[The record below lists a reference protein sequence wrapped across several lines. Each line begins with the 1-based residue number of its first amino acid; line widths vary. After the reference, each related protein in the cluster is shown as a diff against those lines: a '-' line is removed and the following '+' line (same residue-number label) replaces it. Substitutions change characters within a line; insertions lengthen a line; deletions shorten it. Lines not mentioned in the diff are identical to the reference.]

1 MALFQSPGSV
11 PLFIVMSSTRARYA
25 IMASPPSLRFSPETR
40 SGPNDLF
47 FSYCFNPSPDFF
59 NNGGEWIAC
68 VFNLYMKNITL
79 VAEYCRI
86 ISVKRIGLLYRACND
101 QSVTVLDGGNIFLIS
116 ITPFYVFVEIRP
128 AFALFV

>member
-1 MALFQSPGSV
+1 
-11 PLFIVMSSTRARYA
+11 
-25 IMASPPSLRFSPETR
+25 MASPPSLRFSPETR
-40 SGPNDLF
+40 SGPTYLF

-68 VFNLYMKNITL
+68 VFTLYMKNITL

-101 QSVTVLDGGNIFLIS
+101 QSVTVLDGGKMLLIS
-116 ITPFYVFVEIRP
+116 FTPFYVFVEIRP
-128 AFALFV
+128 AFALFA